1 MLLKKDISSTVLD
14 LKFNSM
20 TYRFS
25 LWFWLRA
32 GLSVSPPWNW
42 AASFPLL
49 ERQVGYSAVA
59 AGGPLAKVLFQPCLH
74 WKPDV
79 LSSPFDWRLSAFL
92 EEKYQMSSSL
102 SLRLKWKFSWG
113 GGERERDL
121 KCIIGDYLCGTSGSL
136 GHSYTIWLWER
147 ACRSDKTVVGFR
159 VETG

>member
-1 MLLKKDISSTVLD
+1 MLLKKGISSTVLD

-49 ERQVGYSAVA
+49 EMQVGYSVVV

-113 GGERERDL
+113 RGERETSQMYNRGLSVWDFGL
-121 KCIIGDYLCGTSGSL
+121 FRPLVYYLTL
-136 GHSYTIWLWER
+136 GEGMPQW
-147 ACRSDKTVVGFR
+147 
-159 VETG
+159 